1 MIEETMR
8 KQLQTSMTL
17 LGQIYID
24 NQPPFSVSSQFEVQA
39 MTDVSKLANIF
50 PAK

>member
-1 MIEETMR
+1 MR
-8 KQLQTSMTL
+8 KRLQTSMTL

-24 NQPPFSVSSQFEVQA
+24 NQPPFPVSSQFEVRE